1 LQAYQ
6 GSVKRY
12 RSSISGLKKRLA
24 DTTEAC
30 DAIREIQSPV
40 QEFLPGVAMRSSYIW
55 ARSLSVE
62 FTVIE
67 R

>member
-1 LQAYQ
+1 VQAYQ

-30 DAIREIQSPV
+30 DALREEHSPL
-40 QEFLPGVAMRSSYIW
+40 QKI
-55 ARSLSVE
+55 
-62 FTVIE
+62 
-67 R
+67 

>member
-30 DAIREIQSPV
+30 DAIREVQSPV
-40 QEFLPGVAMRSSYIW
+40 QEF
-55 ARSLSVE
+55 
-62 FTVIE
+62 
-67 R
+67 

>member
-1 LQAYQ
+1 MLQAYQ

-40 QEFLPGVAMRSSYIW
+40 Q
-55 ARSLSVE
+55 
-62 FTVIE
+62 
-67 R
+67 